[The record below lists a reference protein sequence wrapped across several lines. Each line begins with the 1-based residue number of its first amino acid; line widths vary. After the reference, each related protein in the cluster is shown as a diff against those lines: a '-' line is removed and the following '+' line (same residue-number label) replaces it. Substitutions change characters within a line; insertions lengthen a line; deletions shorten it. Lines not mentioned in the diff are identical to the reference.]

1 MPYYGFKRY
10 PDFIVLRNSLPVN
23 QTITPRSADEDLIYR
38 SQDGATVTVAE
49 CAANASLI
57 GTTFSPNSI
66 AYPKQLF
73 GNLPCALQV
82 TGNNATSISL
92 RLNNRQQNLSNVEL
106 VSVDFSYTL
115 PAGKYALIVEGELTI
130 PGSNGNA
137 TVTADEDIYVVGSK
151 PRDILISG
159 NGKIVTFNI
168 Q

>member
-49 CAANASLI
+49 CAANTSLV
-57 GTTFSPNSI
+57 GTTFGPNTI

-73 GNLPCALQV
+73 GNLPCVLQV
-82 TGNNATSISL
+82 TGNNATGISL
-92 RLNNRQQNLSNVEL
+92 RLNNRMQNVSDVEI

-130 PGSNGNA
+130 PGSNGNV
-137 TVTADEDIYVVGSK
+137 TVAADEDIHIVGSK
-151 PRDILISG
+151 PRDILING
-159 NGKIVTFNI
+159 NGKIVTFKI